1 MDLSWHSN
9 VPALKSA
16 SVSLHEG
23 TSQGGWTMAE
33 EKRVTEKTETE
44 TETKNRWA
52 TPENPNESEYK
63 KTTKV
68 ERKEESDDKPT
79 IVVHEED

>member
-1 MDLSWHSN
+1 
-9 VPALKSA
+9 VPALKSVN
-16 SVSLHEG
+16 VSLHEG
-23 TSQGGWTMAE
+23 TSQEAGTMAE

-52 TPENPNESEYK
+52 TPGNPNEGEYK

-68 ERKEESDDKPT
+68 ERTEESDDKPT

>member
-1 MDLSWHSN
+1 
-9 VPALKSA
+9 
-16 SVSLHEG
+16 
-23 TSQGGWTMAE
+23 MAE

-52 TPENPNESEYK
+52 TPGNPNEGEYK

-68 ERKEESDDKPT
+68 ERTEESDDKPT